1 MNPWDQHSN
10 IKAGHANMA
19 KQVDQPVAA
28 LLQDLKARG
37 LLDSTIVVFSGEFG
51 RTPFAQGSDGRDHN
65 PFGFSLWLAGGGFKK
80 GFTYGQTDRF
90 GYYTIDKPLSIYDL
104 WATIQ
109 HQLGIN
115 HEKLTY
121 HFGGRN
127 FRLSDVEGH
136 IITDLV

>member
-1 MNPWDQHSN
+1 MNPWDQHGN

-65 PFGFSLWLAGGGFKK
+65 PFGFSLCLAGGGFKK